1 MKHYYKFEMRLPLI
15 KDNDN
20 QIKTLLEQHY
30 EEVDNFSI
38 YYFKSGLAEL
48 IVELPIDWWD
58 ITHPQEDIIKLLK
71 ENNYLDL
78 ENIKELIDN
87 NDLTSYVYPLEIEP
101 IEELYQDDFEKLFK
115 EELGE

>member
-1 MKHYYKFEMRLPLI
+1 MKFWYRFEMKLPFI

-30 EEVDNFSI
+30 KEVDNFSI
-38 YYFKSGLAEL
+38 YYFNDGLAEL
-48 IVELPIDWWD
+48 IVELPIEGWD
-58 ITHPQEDIIKLLK
+58 ISHAQEDIIKLLK

-87 NDLTSYVYPLEIEP
+87 NDLTSYVYPFEIDP
-101 IEELYQDDFEKLFK
+101 MEELYQEDFEELFK